1 MSKRKENIRRVKITR
16 NQVQIFF
23 GDLFWCALGTLLY
36 AISVVYFV
44 NPMQFVP
51 GGVTTLGI
59 IVNYFIPQVP
69 IGVFVFLMNV
79 PLFLIAFK
87 ALGFPFI
94 AKTAGV
100 AGILSLNID
109 LVNYFFSKY
118 DLHYSGEEKLLAAI
132 FGGILCGIG
141 IGLVFMRGATTG
153 GADIVVRLL
162 KLKFP
167 HLSVGKLVLLVDF
180 TVLMLAGLVY
190 RSMDTVL
197 FSLIV
202 VFLDSQGVDYVLR
215 SRSDSK
221 MLMIVTDHYE
231 EITRDIISQCDRG
244 VSILKATGGYSGD
257 EKKMVLSVVRAPEVT
272 RVRRIVAKYDEHPF
286 IIITDSSEVLGE
298 GFKSHKD
305 TM

>member
-1 MSKRKENIRRVKITR
+1 MRKKKEKISITR
-16 NQVQIFF
+16 DQVKTLL
-23 GDLFWCALGTLLY
+23 GDLFWCALGTLIY
-36 AISVVYFV
+36 AISVDYFV

-79 PLFLIAFK
+79 PLFLIAWK
-87 ALGFPFI
+87 ALGFKFI
-94 AKTAGV
+94 AKTAG
-100 AGILSLNID
+100 AAALLSLNID
-109 LVNYFFSKY
+109 LVNYFFGKY
-118 DLHYSGEEKLLAAI
+118 NLYYTGDEKLLAAI
-132 FGGILCGIG
+132 FGGIFCGIG
-141 IGLVFMRGATTG
+141 IGLVFMRGVTTG
-153 GADIVVRLL
+153 GSDIVVRLL
-162 KLKFP
+162 KRKFP
-167 HLSVGKLVLLVDF
+167 HLSVGKLVLIVDF

-202 VFLDSQGVDYVLR
+202 IFLDSQGVDYVLR
-215 SRSDSK
+215 GRSDSK
-221 MLMIVTDHYE
+221 MLMIVTDHYK

-244 VSILKATGGYSGD
+244 VSILNATGGYSGL
-257 EKKMVLSVVRAPEVT
+257 EKKIVMSVVRAPEVT
-272 RVRRIVAKYDEHPF
+272 RVRRIVAKYDERPF